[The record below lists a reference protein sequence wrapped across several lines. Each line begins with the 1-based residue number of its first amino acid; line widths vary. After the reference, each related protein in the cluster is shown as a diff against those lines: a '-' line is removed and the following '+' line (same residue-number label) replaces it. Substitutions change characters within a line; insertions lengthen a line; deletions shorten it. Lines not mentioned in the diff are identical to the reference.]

1 MRLTQVVAFGV
12 LVAGCQSMQPQDAV
26 RSEILAATR
35 AWADA
40 VDACDPARI
49 SALYSPEAVLWATTS
64 PNITSTPEGVR
75 RYFDGVCASP
85 VPPKVEFG
93 EQLIRFHGDTAIDSG
108 SYTFTV
114 TREGKQMSVPARFT
128 IAYRKIGEK
137 WLIVDHHSSERPAPP
152 KP

>member
-1 MRLTQVVAFGV
+1 MRLTQVVAISV
-12 LVAGCQSMQPQDAV
+12 LVAGCQSMQSQDAV

-40 VDACDPARI
+40 LNACDPARI

-75 RYFDGVCASP
+75 KYFDGVCASP
-85 VPPKVEFG
+85 APPKVEFG
-93 EQLIRFHGDTAIDSG
+93 EQLIRVHGDTAIDSG

-114 TREGKQMSVPARFT
+114 TEGKQMTVPARFT
-128 IAYRKIGEK
+128 IAYRKLGEK
-137 WLIVDHHSSERPAPP
+137 WLIVDHHSSLRPAPP

>member
-1 MRLTQVVAFGV
+1 MRLTEVVAISV
-12 LVAGCQSMQPQDAV
+12 LVAGCQSMQSQDAV

-40 VDACDPARI
+40 VNACDPARI

-75 RYFDGVCASP
+75 KYFDGVCAAP
-85 VPPKVEFG
+85 TPPKVEFG
-93 EQLIRFHGDTAIDSG
+93 EQLIRVHGDTAIDSG

-114 TREGKQMSVPARFT
+114 TEGKQMTVPARFT
-128 IAYRKIGEK
+128 IAYRKLGEK
-137 WLIVDHHSSERPAPP
+137 WLIVDHHSSLRPAPP

>member
-1 MRLTQVVAFGV
+1 MRLTQLVAISV
-12 LVAGCQSMQPQDAV
+12 LVAGCQSMQSRDAV

-40 VDACDPARI
+40 VNACDPARI

-75 RYFDGVCASP
+75 KYFDGVCASP
-85 VPPKVEFG
+85 TPPKVEFG
-93 EQLIRFHGDTAIDSG
+93 EQLIRVHGDTAIDSG

-114 TREGKQMSVPARFT
+114 TREGKQMAVPARFT
-128 IAYRKIGEK
+128 IAYRKLGEK

>member
-1 MRLTQVVAFGV
+1 MRFPQVVAISV
-12 LVAGCQSMQPQDAV
+12 LVAGCQSMQSQDAV
-26 RSEILAATR
+26 RPEILAATR

-40 VDACDPARI
+40 VNACDPARI
-49 SALYSPEAVLWATTS
+49 SALYSAEAVLWATTS

-75 RYFDGVCASP
+75 KYFDGVCASP
-85 VPPKVEFG
+85 IRPKVAFG
-93 EQLIRFHGDTAIDSG
+93 EQLIRVHGDTAIDSG

-114 TREGKQMSVPARFT
+114 NREGRQMSVPARFT
-128 IAYRKIGEK
+128 IVYRKLGEK

>member
-1 MRLTQVVAFGV
+1 MRLAQVVAIGV
-12 LVAGCQSMQPQDAV
+12 LVAGCQSMQSQDAV

-40 VDACDPARI
+40 VNACDPARI

-75 RYFDGVCASP
+75 KYFDGVCASP
-85 VPPKVEFG
+85 TPPKVEFG
-93 EQLIRFHGDTAIDSG
+93 EQLIRVHGDTAIDSG

-114 TREGKQMSVPARFT
+114 TRGGKADGSPSTLHNHVSEAR
-128 IAYRKIGEK
+128 
-137 WLIVDHHSSERPAPP
+137 
-152 KP
+152 

>member
-1 MRLTQVVAFGV
+1 MRLTQVVAISV
-12 LVAGCQSMQPQDAV
+12 LVAGCQSMQSQDAV

-40 VDACDPARI
+40 VNACDPARI

-75 RYFDGVCASP
+75 KYFDGVCASP
-85 VPPKVEFG
+85 TPPKVEFG
-93 EQLIRFHGDTAIDSG
+93 EQLIRVQGDTAFDSG

-114 TREGKQMSVPARFT
+114 TEGKQMTVPARFT
-128 IAYRKIGEK
+128 IAYRKLGEK
-137 WLIVDHHSSERPAPP
+137 WLIVDHHSSLRPAPP